1 RDRPG
6 LAEPAEVV
14 VRDEAARAR
23 AELLDLREQL
33 RPALL
38 GHVEAQL
45 LAFEPDRVEAGLLAQ
60 HDPALGADER
70 GRERLDRLR
79 DVELA
84 GDGAALTH
92 EQILADDRLPRLERR
107 PGRLANERRDGAQP
121 VEPELR
127 LDA

>member
-1 RDRPG
+1 Q
-6 LAEPAEVV
+6 V
-14 VRDEAARAR
+14 
-23 AELLDLREQL
+23 

-45 LAFEPDRVEAGLLAQ
+45 IALEPDRVEARLLAED
-60 HDPALGADER
+60 DPALGADER

-84 GDGAALTH
+84 GDGAALAH
-92 EQILADDRLPRLERR
+92 EQVLADDGLPGLDGR
-107 PGRLANERRDGAQP
+107 PGRLANEGRDGTQP

-127 LDA
+127 LDAVQRGQRQRNLAEVRVPGPLAHAVDRAV